1 MLSLGKDAEPM
12 RLNGMKG
19 MQKNIHVQNIRRWP
33 LNHRLSARGASH
45 TRGASHCQK
54 ISLQASRPHLR
65 PYEALVLGGPEVL
78 RVVLNSSSV
87 MR

>member
-54 ISLQASRPHLR
+54 ISLQRHGHTSVHKRPSCLGVR
-65 PYEALVLGGPEVL
+65 RSCALC
-78 RVVLNSSSV
+78 
-87 MR
+87 